1 MLTGHALRRRQVS
14 DDSKSAHESE
24 VGRGTSR
31 RDFLKTSVAGAA
43 GLKWGA
49 AAVAGT
55 GVVGVGAYAHRKSL
69 GTVQDEFP
77 VPVRDDLVPMDQ
89 RDMLFTFATSKEL
102 HEAHPERVAKFEGFN
117 FYEHLSGS
125 YMQGPPGDEPG
136 YTQLDRALAVAGWE
150 PNEYLA
156 PGEQY
161 GQPGS
166 GILTWD
172 QSDVSP
178 TRYEF
183 ESPEDASLAIKSAA
197 RVFNA
202 RRCGITTRDRRWEY
216 DPLYDIANARTL
228 TWEDDFPFEP
238 KTVIVML
245 VEMDYAN
252 TAASPAW
259 TAIGTVGDGYSMA
272 DKCAGQM
279 AKFLRGLGYRA
290 VGAQNDLAMSV
301 PYAVAA
307 GLGEGARNGAL
318 IAPRLGPRHR
328 ICKVF
333 TDLELV
339 EIDKP
344 RTFGI
349 ASFCKECKRCA
360 HSCPSEAI
368 TLDKEPSWG
377 PQYEGGDDPEYSYQG
392 RAGILKYHNDAKKC
406 LRFWIENDGGCS
418 NCITSCP
425 YNKPEFWHHAFVD
438 STNVIAPGPAH
449 AFMREMDTVFGYGT
463 VSDPEDV
470 RQFWRSGEDMRGG

>member
-1 MLTGHALRRRQVS
+1 MT
-14 DDSKSAHESE
+14 DDTMDAKGSE
-24 VGRGTSR
+24 VESGTSR
-31 RDFLKTSVAGAA
+31 RDFLKTSLAGAA
-43 GLKWGA
+43 GLKLAGA
-49 AAVAGT
+49 GIAGA
-55 GVVGVGAYAHRKSL
+55 GVVGVGAYAHHKSL
-69 GTVQDEFP
+69 GTVQSEFP
-77 VPVRDDLVPMDQ
+77 VPVRDDLAPMDQ

-102 HEAHPERVAKFEGFN
+102 HEAHPERVAKFDGFN

-125 YMQGPPGDEPG
+125 YMKGPPGDEPG

-172 QSDVSP
+172 QSDMAE

-183 ESPEDASLAIKSAA
+183 ESPEDAALAIKSAA
-197 RVFNA
+197 RVFQA
-202 RRCGITTRDRRWEY
+202 ARCGIAARDRRWEY
-216 DPLYDIANARTL
+216 DPLYDNSNARTL

-238 KTVIVML
+238 KSVIVML
-245 VEMDYAN
+245 VEMDYVN

-279 AKFLRGLGYRA
+279 AKFIRGLGYQA
-290 VGAQNDLAMSV
+290 VGAQNDLALSV

-333 TDLELV
+333 TDVELV
-339 EIDKP
+339 EYDKP

-360 HSCPSEAI
+360 ESCPSEAI

-377 PQYEGGDDPEYSYQG
+377 PEYEGGDDPEYAYQG

-449 AFMREMDTVFGYGT
+449 AFMREMDKVFGYGT
-463 VSDPEDV
+463 VSDAEDV
-470 RQFWRSGEDMRGG
+470 RQFWRSGKDMRGG